1 MIEKLEI
8 EDIGT
13 VDVTFTERGS
23 GQAVLL
29 LHGGA
34 GPMSVV
40 PWAELLARTR
50 PARVITP
57 IHPGFMA
64 TPRPDGLTDVRG
76 LARVYAALVRKLG
89 LDGVTVIGNSVGGW
103 IAAEL
108 ALLAPE
114 LVRTLVLVNAVGIA
128 VPEHPVV
135 DVFAIPFEELGR
147 LSYHEPQRF
156 RIDPSQLAPAQRA
169 MIASN
174 LAALKRYGGDMTDG
188 QLRDRLH
195 AITAPTLVVWGEA
208 DRIVDAEY
216 GRAYAQAIPSAR
228 FALLSRSGHVPQV
241 ETPERLAEIVW
252 QFIADTPGS
261 PAR

>member
-13 VDVTFTERGS
+13 VDLTFTERGS

-89 LDGVTVIGNSVGGW
+89 LDGVTVVGNSVGGW

-108 ALLAPE
+108 ALQAPE
-114 LVRTLVLVNAVGIA
+114 LVRTLVLINAVGIA

-169 MIASN
+169 MMAAN
-174 LAALKRYGGDMTDG
+174 LAALKRYGGDMMDA
-188 QLRDRLH
+188 QLRDRLR

-208 DRIVDAEY
+208 DRVVDVEY
-216 GRAYAQAIPSAR
+216 GRAYAQAIPEAR
-228 FALLSRSGHVPQV
+228 FALLSRSGHLPQV
-241 ETPERLAEIVW
+241 ETPDRLADVVW
-252 QFIADTPGS
+252 QSIADM
-261 PAR
+261 